1 MQHASEELKSHRFEM
16 ASLGLSWALAQT
28 VDGAL
33 KLSREAALAAS
44 DDNVQPL
51 ALLACEKFGA
61 TLAISSFTQRKVE
74 AMLRK
79 QAATPIQKFL
89 HAKIGYAKGGS
100 IGALSNS
107 SGGIRFL
114 CLASALISGSS
125 NFDAAIALEGMIRDT
140 AEDKAMSPT
149 LYQLKDLLDVLEPML
164 NRARFLDEVAG
175 YWALL
180 KDPQQILRSTEMVVP
195 SPPAIQMMVESF
207 RELARIGPADA
218 QSLKLTVGPFAPW
231 VAAFARWSIEVP
243 PVVSDDQGHTFIDQP
258 HSQVTICISAD
269 AKYDRNIEIDTIHAY
284 NSIQKVISAVVDDQS
299 ELSVV
304 SGMVSL
310 DTYSLLLLQDYGL
323 HESSG
328 AGACLQAIPC
338 AIHYIKSILERAN
351 SESGQ
356 FEFQNVEQQKRPIL
370 HFFSPFPSDAV
381 VNVVMN
387 KFLRTREKVS
397 IHPLPAG
404 LTFRDLPEDNTYVQN
419 LYLSLGEDYFHHQ
432 FYLML
437 GHIVANIL
445 ALSLLLSEA
454 AANEKD
460 LDMLVKYTPS
470 FDFSFESTRGP
481 TIIREILAGHV
492 ADSQLESHDSTARKD
507 GRWKLGGVQELQI
520 THIIDWA
527 LSLLGHEV
535 SSHIDAGDWVASSY
549 RGQVI
554 MPRIILAH
562 ELPGNGFA
570 CLAQFPGTLMLE
582 TQKDRRFSLILS
594 KFAAGKTP
602 VLNVTDSTTAQY
614 NAYPKETIKWQ
625 LVSKAEHLELSMGWS
640 INRSMLQP
648 LSIIPNLMHSVMLGP
663 CDHSADAELES
674 DNPIEFI
681 SPGEN
686 RETSDVRGQRISVY
700 PIYGNENLKKLAL
713 ASTRRRF
720 DFTARAS
727 LVNRGA
733 CINCAIRV
741 CKSINCGYVIL

>member
-1 MQHASEELKSHRFEM
+1 M
-16 ASLGLSWALAQT
+16 
-28 VDGAL
+28 
-33 KLSREAALAAS
+33 
-44 DDNVQPL
+44 
-51 ALLACEKFGA
+51 
-61 TLAISSFTQRKVE
+61 
-74 AMLRK
+74 
-79 QAATPIQKFL
+79 
-89 HAKIGYAKGGS
+89 
-100 IGALSNS
+100 
-107 SGGIRFL
+107 
-114 CLASALISGSS
+114 
-125 NFDAAIALEGMIRDT
+125 
-140 AEDKAMSPT
+140 
-149 LYQLKDLLDVLEPML
+149 
-164 NRARFLDEVAG
+164 
-175 YWALL
+175 
-180 KDPQQILRSTEMVVP
+180 
-195 SPPAIQMMVESF
+195 ESF

-269 AKYDRNIEIDTIHAY
+269 AKYDRNIEIDTIYAY

-323 HESSG
+323 HDSSG

-370 HFFSPFPSDAV
+370 HFFNPFPSDAV

-387 KFLRTREKVS
+387 KFLRTTDKVS

-404 LTFRDLPEDNTYVQN
+404 LTFTDLPQVNTYVKS
-419 LYLSLGEDYFHHQ
+419 LYLSPEEVHEE
-432 FYLML
+432 FYMML
-437 GHIVANIL
+437 SHLVTKIL
-445 ALSLLLSEA
+445 ALSLLLSEEA
-454 AANEKD
+454 ADEKD
-460 LDMLVKYTPS
+460 IDMLVKYTPDIGFPS
-470 FDFSFESTRGP
+470 YYVEGGHGQT
-481 TIIREILAGHV
+481 TIKEILMGHV
-492 ADSQLESHDSTARKD
+492 ADSQSESHDSIARKD
-507 GRWKLGGVQELQI
+507 GHRKLDLEVIQI
-520 THIIDWA
+520 THIIEWA
-527 LSLLGHEV
+527 LYLLGHEV

-562 ELPGNGFA
+562 ELPRNGFA

-594 KFAAGKTP
+594 KIAIGKTP
-602 VLNVTDSTTAQY
+602 VLNVTDSITAQY

-625 LVSKAEHLELSMGWS
+625 LASKAEHLELSMGWT

-648 LSIIPNLMHSVMLGP
+648 LSIIRNLMHSVTLGP
-663 CDHSADAELES
+663 CDHPADSKLES

-681 SPGEN
+681 SPGEK
-686 RETSDVRGQRISVY
+686 RVSDDVRGQRISVY

-713 ASTRRRF
+713 ASTVTPYIP
-720 DFTARAS
+720 TATGS

-741 CKSINCGYVIL
+741 CESINCGYVIL